1 MIIWFL
7 SSFYMFCSIWCEKI
21 LFVIVSSKSVFCYQ
35 YYFLLAKFAC
45 FNLSS
50 KFSFAMFIKFRGRNL
65 FIMIRKFI
73 CNFFNVYVVV
83 SILTNLL
90 LSVVLTCV
98 TNWSY
103 RVFLTTSLSITLL
116 SLLKTGEAVFSL
128 SISISFLRIW
138 SHLQKK
144 SLMENFIFCA
154 VFYLLQL
161 LSKLAKLNV
170 STSVAPFKSDFVA

>member
-50 KFSFAMFIKFRGRNL
+50 KFFFAMFIKFRGINL
-65 FIMIRKFI
+65 FIRIRKFI
-73 CNFFNVYVVV
+73 CNFFDVYVVV

-98 TNWSY
+98 TNWSQ
-103 RVFLTTSLSITLL
+103 R
-116 SLLKTGEAVFSL
+116 
-128 SISISFLRIW
+128 
-138 SHLQKK
+138 H
-144 SLMENFIFCA
+144 
-154 VFYLLQL
+154 YLLNYLAYLKQVKQFL
-161 LSKLAKLNV
+161 VYLYLSV
-170 STSVAPFKSDFVA
+170 SCGFGHIYRRNP